1 MAQCQ
6 FCGAQLPFKGRVA
19 LSEECPSCTRDL
31 HCCRQCRH
39 FDPAVNN
46 QCREP
51 QAEWIVEKERRN
63 FCDYFSLTEKPA
75 VRKAGKDDL
84 NDKWKKLFGGGAKEP
99 DSS

>member
-1 MAQCQ
+1 MENFQDRIVCHSLFVPAYDVEV
-6 FCGAQLPFKGRVA
+6 LEV
-19 LSEECPSCTRDL
+19 
-31 HCCRQCRH
+31 

-84 NDKWKKLFGGGAKEP
+84 NDKWKKLFGGGSKEP
-99 DSS
+99 GSS